1 MAEWLTYKE
10 FEDMGGDKAKT
21 DEPTF
26 KGLIVKAQQT
36 LSTETQGF
44 YMTPEALENDTVLF
58 RKQRYKEALTQQVS
72 FFVDSKATTAAQAAA
87 KPVSQSIG
95 DTSVSYG
102 DRRGSGSGGK
112 ISMTSPEA
120 LSLLADTGLL
130 YRGAKLWRH
139 Y

>member
-102 DRRGSGSGGK
+102 DKGK

-139 Y
+139 C